1 MKTLYTIRR
10 APATGS
16 PSKAAIERPGVGGL
30 VARAVLLTLFL
41 VSVYVEVPLYLN
53 ESLLVPSFF
62 TLLVLVPILFL
73 MYHRRI
79 YKHEAAFLGQVVLVL
94 SLTALLSPGLIYL
107 DQKFVGMI
115 QTAVSIAAGI
125 LLLKLLSDLP
135 KRWVAN
141 ILAVLCALLLFGA
154 ALEVVGVL
162 REASD
167 SFRQL
172 AFSHVE
178 SGLYASDQR
187 DRDITGFVRP
197 KLFTTEPSLLAIG
210 FLVFVNSWLV
220 LTYDKK
226 RLAAASLGT
235 GLMLVMTGSPVLLLS
250 LVASLTIALFKE
262 PKFVSVAVVGMLVFI
277 GGFGFALLQPE
288 IASNITTR
296 VVESSENVGSLK
308 TTSENRRVV
317 FPYVT
322 LVDVLKRSP
331 LFGVGVSGK
340 ELVERY
346 SSLPIDPKY
355 ALGNNVLAMFVIYTG
370 LGGALL
376 FGGSIF
382 GYWRRARVGNI
393 ALLVVLILAL
403 SQTMGGFETPRF
415 WGYVFLFTGVVK
427 MSYGAKDQRRK
438 TISSG
443 AALSRMADFEERNDN
458 QNTLSTV
465 IREDRSM
472 FDKGSDK

>member
-1 MKTLYTIRR
+1 M
-10 APATGS
+10 
-16 PSKAAIERPGVGGL
+16 
-30 VARAVLLTLFL
+30 RAVLLTLFL

-53 ESLLVPSFF
+53 DSLFVPSFF
-62 TLLVLVPILFL
+62 TLLVLFPILAL

-79 YKHEAAFLGQVVLVL
+79 YKHEVAFLGQVVLVL
-94 SLTALLSPGLIYL
+94 LLTALLSPGLVYL
-107 DQKFVGMI
+107 NEKLVGLL
-115 QTAVSIAAGI
+115 QTVLSITAGI

-135 KRWVAN
+135 KRWVEN
-141 ILAVLCALLLFGA
+141 VLAVLCAALLFGA
-154 ALEVVGVL
+154 ALEVLGVL

-167 SFRQL
+167 SFREA
-172 AFSHVE
+172 AFGQIE

-187 DRDITGFVRP
+187 DQEITGFVRP

-226 RLAAASLGT
+226 RLAAAGLGT
-235 GLMLVMTGSPVLLLS
+235 GMMLVMTGSPVLLLS
-250 LVASLTIALFKE
+250 LAASLTIALFKE
-262 PKFVSVAVVGMLVFI
+262 PKFVSVAVVGMLVCV

-288 IASNITTR
+288 IASNVTTR

-308 TTSENRRVV
+308 TTSENRRIV

-322 LVDVLKRSP
+322 LVDVLKESP
-331 LFGVGVSGK
+331 LFGVGISGK

-346 SSLPIDPKY
+346 ASLPIDPKY

-393 ALLVVLILAL
+393 ALLVVLILTL

-415 WGYVFLFTGVVK
+415 WGYAFLFIGAVK
-427 MSYGAKDQRRK
+427 MSYEAKDQRRK

-443 AALSRMADFEERNDN
+443 SALSRMSDFEERNDG
-458 QNTLSTV
+458 QDIRSTV
-465 IREDRSM
+465 TWEDWSRL
-472 FDKGSDK
+472 DGGSGK